1 MNNDKEQLYIRTVIM
16 RGGTSKALFLHEK
29 DLPQDQEKRDALIL
43 ALYGSPDKRQI
54 DGLGGAD
61 ILTSKLAII
70 GPPSREDADINYTF
84 GQVSIDQPYV
94 SYDINCGN
102 ISAAVATYAIEE
114 GYVNTIEPI
123 TQVRIHNTNTNKILV
138 AEVPVKDRFP
148 VVEGDYQI
156 DGVPGSGAEIK
167 LDYSLTVGSSTS
179 KLLPT
184 DLVTDSLYI
193 PSIDKSIEVS
203 YVDVAN
209 LCLFYRAKDIGLAG
223 TESPKDF
230 TPEQIELI
238 EEIRVEGCKALGLK
252 ENPLLPFQV
261 AVSESA
267 AYPSFGTEEMIKAE
281 DIDVVVRLATKLG
294 VHKAFP
300 GTVGVCAAMAA
311 MIPGTIVHQCTKRRH
326 DLKQTVV
333 LGHPSGSLPVHTEVK
348 NEGESIQPIS
358 LQYSRTARRLME
370 GNAFIPQS
378 KIRTIQKT

>member
-1 MNNDKEQLYIRTVIM
+1 MNNGNEQTSIRTVIM
-16 RGGTSKALFLHEK
+16 RGGTSKALFIHENH
-29 DLPQDQEKRDALIL
+29 LPQNQSERDSFIL

-70 GPPSREDADINYTF
+70 GFSSREDADINYTF

-102 ISAAVATYAIEE
+102 ISSAVAMYAIEE
-114 GYVNTIEPI
+114 GYVRPEEPI
-123 TQVRIHNTNTNKILV
+123 TEVRIHNTNTNKILV
-138 AEVPVKDRFP
+138 AKVPVKNGYP
-148 VVEGDYQI
+148 LVEGNYQI
-156 DGVPGSGAEIK
+156 DGVPGFGAEIK

-184 DLVTDSLYI
+184 DRVTDSLYI
-193 PSIDKSIEVS
+193 PSIDKSIEIS
-203 YVDVAN
+203 FVDVAN
-209 LCLFYRAKDIGLAG
+209 LCLFYRARDIGLTG

-238 EEIRVEGCKALGLK
+238 EEIRIEACKVLGLK

-261 AVSESA
+261 AVSEPAS
-267 AYPSFGTEEMIKAE
+267 YPRFGTGEMVEGE

-311 MIPGTIVHQCTKRRH
+311 MIPGTIIHQCTRH
-326 DLKQTVV
+326 REELRV
-333 LGHPSGSLPVHTEVK
+333 
-348 NEGESIQPIS
+348 IS
-358 LQYSRTARRLME
+358 H
-370 GNAFIPQS
+370 
-378 KIRTIQKT
+378 

>member
-1 MNNDKEQLYIRTVIM
+1 MNNGNEQTSIRTVIM
-16 RGGTSKALFLHEK
+16 RGGTSKALFIHENH
-29 DLPQDQEKRDALIL
+29 LPQNQSERDSFIL

-70 GPPSREDADINYTF
+70 GFSSREDADINYTF

-102 ISAAVATYAIEE
+102 ISSAVAMYAIEE
-114 GYVNTIEPI
+114 GYVRPEEPI
-123 TQVRIHNTNTNKILV
+123 TEVRIHNTNTNKILV
-138 AEVPVKDRFP
+138 AKVPVKNGYP
-148 VVEGDYQI
+148 LVEGNYQI
-156 DGVPGSGAEIK
+156 DGVPGFGAEIK

-184 DLVTDSLYI
+184 DRVTDSLYI
-193 PSIDKSIEVS
+193 PSIDKSIEIS
-203 YVDVAN
+203 FVDVAN
-209 LCLFYRAKDIGLAG
+209 LCLFYRARDIGLTG

-238 EEIRVEGCKALGLK
+238 EEIRIEACKVLGLK

-261 AVSESA
+261 AVSEPAS
-267 AYPSFGTEEMIKAE
+267 YPRFGTGEMVEGE

-311 MIPGTIVHQCTKRRH
+311 MIPGTIIHQCTRH
-326 DLKQTVV
+326 RDDFKQTVA
-333 LGHPSGSLPVHTEVK
+333 LGHPSGALPVHTEVK
-348 NEGESIQPIS
+348 NEGGSIQPIS

-370 GNAFIPQS
+370 GYAFIPKS
-378 KIRTIQKT
+378 KIRNIQQ